1 MNITAFDFGNT
12 RLKMGTISNG
22 SIENLSF
29 CTYLDDYKN
38 LCLKYIHD
46 NKSEKVLVS
55 VVNKKNYENF
65 LTTLKLDV
73 SFLSILSFKNFKT
86 VYADSNSLGIDRI
99 LAMLGARKMSKK
111 NCIVIDAGT
120 ATTIDYI
127 DDKFLHKGGIILPS
141 KGMVIDAFSSRLGL
155 TFEKKENTIFNFLNN
170 STHASIESGATLC
183 AYNNIDF
190 LIDNF
195 IAIEGEDVDIYV
207 TGGNAL
213 ALIDNCNYNLIH
225 VDSLIFKGMLDII

>member
-1 MNITAFDFGNT
+1 
-12 RLKMGTISNG
+12 
-22 SIENLSF
+22 
-29 CTYLDDYKN
+29 
-38 LCLKYIHD
+38 
-46 NKSEKVLVS
+46 
-55 VVNKKNYENF
+55 
-65 LTTLKLDV
+65 
-73 SFLSILSFKNFKT
+73 
-86 VYADSNSLGIDRI
+86 
-99 LAMLGARKMSKK
+99 MLGARKMSKK

-141 KGMVIDAFSSRLGL
+141 KDMVIDAFSNRLGL
-155 TFEKKENTIFNFLNN
+155 TVEKKEDTIFNFLNN

-183 AYNNIDF
+183 AYNNINY